1 MKYLFLAFI
10 FISQLTTTVLAEEQT
25 VTLSVPD
32 MNCPVCPITVRKA
45 LEKVDGVTQA
55 EVDYDS
61 KSATITFDDRV
72 TGTKALR
79 EATENVGYPSTVL
92 GANPS

>member
-10 FISQLTTTVLAEEQT
+10 FVNQLTTTALAEEQT
-25 VTLSVPD
+25 VTLSVPG

-45 LEKVDGVTQA
+45 LKKVDGVSQVK
-55 EVDYDS
+55 VDYES
-61 KSATITFDDRV
+61 KSATVIFDDRV
-72 TGTKALR
+72 TGTKTLMK
-79 EATENVGYPSTVL
+79 ATENVGYPSTVL